1 MLQSSHIEPSA
12 AIRKRILL
20 YSTLCSLVS
29 GVLIAVIC
37 MWPLYDSLQDNA
49 QKDLTLLL
57 RIKATAVEEFLRRAR
72 DIAAQI
78 ASRTVIAEKLES
90 YNKGLI
96 TATELGSFTVPKLED
111 PVSRTRDVAGVW
123 RLDAQGH
130 PVVRIGVAL
139 DHEPCAV
146 VDNGSRGVTL
156 SGPLEMGGGSF
167 LCAAAPIVNRRSER
181 IGTDLV
187 LFKLAGLHQVMGDY
201 HDGKPKGEFY
211 LGAAGGEGV
220 RFLYP
225 PPQNGGEGEN
235 QLKAATIVSLLS
247 DTFKKASGI
256 REVGSS
262 LKRSGI
268 VAYGPLRGVPW
279 GMAVWENKDDVYGPV
294 IRHIVV
300 VCCWIVGVIVIATT
314 GMLLVLNPLVGKM
327 IIRGEDLENEVRLKT
342 AELERELGER
352 RQAEEAL
359 GESERKYRKI
369 FENVQDVFYQTDPNG
384 AVVDISPSVLRY
396 SGYTREELIGKSA
409 AIFYHNPED
418 GVRLLDSIQKTGE
431 VADYEV
437 LIKTRDNR
445 QVWVSV
451 NAHLLY
457 DSEGRPAGTE
467 GSLRDITERKQTE
480 LALLGQYELQRALL
494 STIPACVYIKN
505 RDSVYM
511 VANKE
516 FGQLAGAP
524 ENAIPGKTDHDFFP
538 TALAEAFRKKDAE
551 VMATGRAALNYE
563 ESVKDAQGNA
573 LWFQTSKCPFY
584 APSGEI
590 AGLVGISIDTSDKK
604 RADQERLQL
613 QQRLQQVEKAE
624 SLARM
629 GGAIAHHFNNML
641 GIVIGNLELALLDL
655 PADSRDRASIAEAM
669 RASRRAVEL
678 SRLMLTYLGQDIGS
692 PAPLNLA
699 ELCRHSLPLLNGL
712 APRQVNLQA
721 ELPTDQPI
729 IIRADELRVRRILSN
744 LVLNAAEAMGDP
756 GGEIILAVHRIA
768 AAKIPSSHLYP
779 LTWEPKHDSYA
790 CLSISDTGPG
800 MDSETLERVFDPF
813 FSTKFTGRG
822 LGLAVVLG
830 LVTAYDGAISVES
843 SSGQGTLFKLFLPLA
858 QEEGAILLT

>member
-1 MLQSSHIEPSA
+1 MLQSSHMEPSE
-12 AIRKRILL
+12 IVRKRILL
-20 YSTLCSLVS
+20 YSALCSLLS

-37 MWPLYDSLQDNA
+37 MWPLYDSLQANA
-49 QKDLTLLL
+49 KKDLMLLL
-57 RIKATAVEEFLRRAR
+57 RIKATAVEEFLRRAE

-96 TATELGSFTVPKLED
+96 TAKELDSFTVPKLED
-111 PVSRTRDVAGVW
+111 PVSRARDVAGVW
-123 RLDAQGH
+123 RLDAKGH
-130 PVVRIGVAL
+130 PVVRIGLAI
-139 DHEPCAV
+139 DHEPCTPA
-146 VDNGSRGVTL
+146 DNGSRGVTL
-156 SGPLEMGGGSF
+156 SGPFEIGGRSF
-167 LCAAAPIVNRRSER
+167 LCAAAPIVNRKSER

-187 LFKLAGLHQVMGDY
+187 LFKLGGLHQIMGDY
-201 HDGKPKGEFY
+201 HDRKPKGEFY

-235 QLKAATIVSLLS
+235 HLQAAGIVSLLIG
-247 DTFKKASGI
+247 TFKKESGI
-256 REVGSS
+256 REVGNS
-262 LKRSGI
+262 LKHSGI
-268 VAYGPLRGVPW
+268 VAYGPLRDVPW
-279 GMAVWENKDDVYGPV
+279 GIAVWENKDDVYGPV
-294 IRHIVV
+294 IRHIVI
-300 VCCWIVGVIVIATT
+300 VCCWIVAVIVIATT

-327 IIRGEDLENEVRLKT
+327 IIRSGDLENEVRLKT

-352 RQAEEAL
+352 RQAEQAL

-369 FENVQDVFYQTDPNG
+369 FENVQDVFYQTDANG
-384 AVVDISPSVLRY
+384 AVVDISPSVHRY

-409 AIFYHNPED
+409 EIFYHNPED
-418 GVRLLDSIQKTGE
+418 RIRLLESIHKTGE
-431 VADYEV
+431 IADYEV

-445 QVWVSV
+445 RVCVSV

-480 LALLGQYELQRALL
+480 LALQEQYELQRVLL

-511 VANKE
+511 AANKE

-524 ENAIPGKTDHDFFP
+524 EDEIPGKTDHHFFP
-538 TALAEAFRKKDAE
+538 KALAEAFRKKDEE
-551 VMATGRAALNYE
+551 VMTTGRAALNYE
-563 ESVKDAQGNA
+563 ESLKDTQGNE

-590 AGLVGISIDTSDKK
+590 AGLVGISIDTTDKK

-655 PADSRDRASIAEAM
+655 PPNSQDRASIAEAM

-678 SRLMLTYLGQDIGS
+678 SRLMLTYLGQDIGI

-712 APRQVNLQA
+712 VPRHVNLRA
-721 ELPTDQPI
+721 EFPTDRTI

-744 LVLNAAEAMGDP
+744 LVLNAAEAIGDL
-756 GGEIILAVHRIA
+756 GGEITLAVYSIP
-768 AAKIPSSHLYP
+768 AAKIPSSPLYP
-779 LTWEPKHDSYA
+779 LTWEPKDEAYA

-800 MDSETLERVFDPF
+800 MDADTLDRLFDPF

-830 LVTAYDGAISVES
+830 LVSAYDGAISVES

-858 QEEGAILLT
+858 QEEPAP